1 MPLSSQALKA
11 PTLEEAAI
19 LDVATTV
26 VALSEGHRELN
37 PLGLGGATIIK
48 LIVIPHINSIQDE
61 TQRKDAQNIA
71 SSLWT
76 AAAVN
81 NMGVLFHLD
90 PIICVSI
97 GIITYL
103 ELRK

>member
-11 PTLEEAAI
+11 PTIEEAAI

-37 PLGLGGATIIK
+37 PLGLVGATIVK
-48 LIVIPHINSIQDE
+48 LIVIPHINSIEDE
-61 TQRKDAQNIA
+61 TKRKDAQNIA

-81 NMGVLFHLD
+81 NIGVILGLD
-90 PIICVSI
+90 PVICVSI